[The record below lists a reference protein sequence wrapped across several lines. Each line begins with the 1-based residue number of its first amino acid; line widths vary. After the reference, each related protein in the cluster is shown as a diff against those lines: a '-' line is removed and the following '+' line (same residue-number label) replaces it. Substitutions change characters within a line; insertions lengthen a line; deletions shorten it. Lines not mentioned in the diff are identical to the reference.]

1 MTRYALR
8 RRITLHALP
17 TWAQLHI
24 TMIMDRIFPLVAA
37 GLFSLTLH
45 AQDPGNFNSL
55 PVKEFKESLAAS
67 KGLLLDVRTPEE
79 CQEGIIAGAT
89 VLDYS
94 APGFMDGVKKLD
106 PKRPVYIYCASG
118 GRSRQTM
125 TRMKGLGFTEVH
137 DLEGGIGAW
146 LAAGQSVVLEGS
158 GSKR

>member
-1 MTRYALR
+1 MLNRLLPVLTACLISLAL
-8 RRITLHALP
+8 
-17 TWAQLHI
+17 Q
-24 TMIMDRIFPLVAA
+24 
-37 GLFSLTLH
+37 
-45 AQDPGNFNSL
+45 AQDPANFNSL
-55 PVKEFKESLAAS
+55 PVKEFKESMAAS

-89 VLDYS
+89 ILDYS
-94 APGFMDGVKKLD
+94 APGFMDGVKQLD

-137 DLEGGIGAW
+137 DLEGGMGAW
-146 LAAGQSVVLEGS
+146 LAAGQSVVLEGN